1 VIVLRGH
8 PYEWEVSGPS
18 AVTIGVFDGVH
29 RGHRQ
34 VIANLIA
41 HSGELDSA
49 VLTFDPHPL
58 AILTPNRA
66 PKMLT
71 DLDQRL
77 EQFRGLGVQLVGVL
91 NFPDIRELTAEEFC
105 QRVLADALM
114 AKRVVIG
121 ADFRFGRDRG
131 GDADLLVKAGPELGF
146 EVEVLDMVGAGDGV
160 ISSTRI
166 RTALGSG
173 RVEEAAEMLA
183 RPYELRGRV
192 VVGDRRGSQIG
203 FPTANL
209 AVASELQLPADGV
222 YAAWALI
229 GEEIHRSVVNI
240 GVRPTFAGKE
250 RRVEA
255 HLLDWAGDA
264 YGHPVALRFLKRI
277 RDEMKFDG
285 VAELVDQIS
294 ADVEAARQIF
304 EAANVGPVPHDTQ
317 V

>member
-8 PYEWEVSGPS
+8 PYEWEVSAPT

-34 VIANLIA
+34 VIANLVA
-41 HSGELDSA
+41 NSGELDPA

-58 AILTPNRA
+58 AILAPNRA
-66 PKMLT
+66 PQMLT

-77 EQFRGLGVQLVGVL
+77 EQFRELGVQLVGVL
-91 NFPDIRELTAEEFC
+91 NFPDIRELTADMFC

-131 GDADLLVKAGPELGF
+131 GDADFLTKVGPELGF
-146 EVEVLDMVGAGDGV
+146 EVEVLEMVGAGDRV

-183 RPYELRGRV
+183 RPYELRGKV

-222 YAAWALI
+222 YAAWAVI

-250 RRVEA
+250 RKVEA
-255 HLLDWAGDA
+255 HLLDWEGDA
-264 YGHPVALRFLKRI
+264 YGHSMSVRFLSRI
-277 RDEMKFDG
+277 RDEIRFDG
-285 VAELVDQIS
+285 VPALIRQIS
-294 ADVEAARQIF
+294 ADVEAAKQMF
-304 EAANVGPVPHDTQ
+304 EAANVGSVPHDTQ

>member
-1 VIVLRGH
+1 MIVLRGH
-8 PYEWEVSGPS
+8 PYEWEVSAPT

-34 VIANLIA
+34 VIANLVA
-41 HSGELDSA
+41 DSGDLDPA

-58 AILTPNRA
+58 AILAPDRA

-71 DLDQRL
+71 DIDQRVG
-77 EQFRGLGVQLVGVL
+77 QFQVLGVKVAGVL
-91 NFPDIRELTAEEFC
+91 SFPDIRELTADVFC
-105 QRVLADALM
+105 QRVLADVLA
-114 AKRVVIG
+114 ARRVVIG

-131 GDADLLVKAGPELGF
+131 GDADFLVNVGPDLGF
-146 EVEVLDMVGAGDGV
+146 DVDVLDMVGAGDGV

-166 RTALGSG
+166 RAALGSG
-173 RVEEAAEMLA
+173 QVEQAARMLA
-183 RPYELRGRV
+183 RPYELKGTV
-192 VVGDRRGSQIG
+192 VVGDRRGGQIG

-209 AVASELQLPADGV
+209 AIAPEIQVPADGV
-222 YAAWALI
+222 YAAWAVI
-229 GEEIHRSVVNI
+229 GEEVHRSVVNI

-255 HLLDWAGDA
+255 HLLDWTGDV
-264 YGHPVALRFLKRI
+264 YGHPMALRFLSRI

-285 VAELVDQIS
+285 VAALVDQIS
-294 ADVEAARQIF
+294 ADVEAASQIF
-304 EAANVGPVPHDTQ
+304 EAAKVSSVPHDTQ

>member
-8 PYEWEVSGPS
+8 PYEWEVAAPT

-34 VIANLIA
+34 VIANLVA
-41 HSGELDSA
+41 HSGELDPA

-58 AILTPNRA
+58 AILAPDRA
-66 PKMLT
+66 PRMLT

-77 EQFRGLGVQLVGVL
+77 EQFRGLGVEVAGVL
-91 NFPDIRELTAEEFC
+91 NFPDIRELTADVFC
-105 QRVLADALM
+105 RRVLVDAVAARL
-114 AKRVVIG
+114 VVIG

-131 GDADLLVKAGPELGF
+131 GDADFLVEIGPGLGF
-146 EVEVLDMVGAGDGV
+146 EVEVLDMVGAGESV

-173 RVEEAAEMLA
+173 EVEEAARMLG
-183 RPYELRGRV
+183 RPYEIKGTV
-192 VVGDRRGSQIG
+192 VVGDRRGKVIG

-209 AVASELQLPADGV
+209 AIAPEIQIPADGV
-222 YAAWALI
+222 FAAWAVM
-229 GEEIHRSVVNI
+229 GEEVHRSVVNI
-240 GVRPTFAGKE
+240 GIRPTFAGKE

-255 HLLDWAGDA
+255 HLLDWEGDA
-264 YGHPVALRFLKRI
+264 YGHPIALRFLSRI

-285 VAELVDQIS
+285 VAALVDQIS
-294 ADVEAARQIF
+294 ADVEAAKQIF
-304 EAANVGPVPHDTQ
+304 EAANVGSVPHDTQ